1 MKVDFV
7 VYPEHGR
14 PFTADATYTDN
25 GQPKPIVIFTHG
37 FKGFKDWGHFN
48 LLARYFESQ
57 GFAFIKFNFSYNGTT
72 VEDHFDMHDL
82 EAFGNNNFTL
92 ELDDMGALIDLLQ
105 DPAGPVL
112 QSELDLKRIYLI
124 GHSRGGGA
132 VILKAAEDERVR
144 AVATWSAVSD
154 YDQRWTDEQMQE
166 WKQHGVWWIPN
177 ARTGQDMPLYYQ
189 IVEDFNQNRHRLDI
203 PQVIKKMRQ
212 PLLIL
217 HGEEDETLPIDM
229 AHELKKG
236 KPDAEMHLLPATNH
250 SFGGSHPYDQEELPE
265 PARVAAD
272 LTIDFFNKHA

>member
-7 VYPEHGR
+7 VYPAHGR

-25 GQPKPIVIFTHG
+25 GQPKSIVLFTHG

-48 LLARYFESQ
+48 LLARHFGEQ
-57 GFAFIKFNFSYNGTT
+57 GFVFIKFNFSYNGTT
-72 VEDHFDMHDL
+72 VEDHSDMHDL

-92 ELDDMGALIDLLQ
+92 ELDDLGALIDLLH

-112 QSELDLKRIYLI
+112 QSELDLNRIYLI

-154 YDQRWTDEQMQE
+154 YDQRWTDEQMQQ
-166 WKQHGVWWIPN
+166 WKQDGVWWIPN

-189 IVEDFNQNRHRLDI
+189 IVEDFNQNRHRLYI

-229 AHELKKG
+229 AHELKQG
-236 KPDAEMHLLPATNH
+236 KPDAEMHLLPETNH
-250 SFGGSHPYDQEELPE
+250 SFGGSHPYNQEELPE
-265 PARVAAD
+265 PARVAAK